1 MAAEKEYFKVE
12 CSAIHNQIW
21 GTNAFL
27 EPQKYIHTTDV
38 SWCFPSNGKNSRM
51 HTSKLPEFT
60 FSNQTYIASSAFVLR
75 AYFVETNTEGLPP
88 KPCKL
93 HKLNDV
99 TLILIQ
105 KRMFFDKIDS
115 STAVLNYNFNSGAP
129 VAQRAAKRSHILLW
143 ETKGNPW
150 VDFLMAIVASGIVP
164 GRVRTTATA
173 TTTESRNMAAIMGC
187 QRHAALVYCVLLW
200 YWTSMLIHR
209 FRPA

>member
-1 MAAEKEYFKVE
+1 MAAEKEEYFKVE
-12 CSAIHNQIW
+12 WSTIHNQIW

-27 EPQKYIHTTDV
+27 EPQKYIHTTNV

-75 AYFVETNTEGLPP
+75 AYFAETNTEGLPP
-88 KPCKL
+88 KLCKL

-115 STAVLNYNFNSGAP
+115 STAVS
-129 VAQRAAKRSHILLW
+129 KRSHTLIW

-150 VDFLMAIVASGIVP
+150 VDFLMAIVASGIVR
-164 GRVRTTATA
+164 GRVRTTA
-173 TTTESRNMAAIMGC
+173 TTTESRNMLAIMGC
-187 QRHAALVYCVLLW
+187 QRHAALVYGVLLW

>member
-1 MAAEKEYFKVE
+1 MAAEKEEYFKVE
-12 CSAIHNQIW
+12 WSTIHNQIW

-27 EPQKYIHTTDV
+27 EPQKYIHTTNV

-75 AYFVETNTEGLPP
+75 AYFAETNTEGLPP
-88 KPCKL
+88 KLCKL

-115 STAVLNYNFNSGAP
+115 STAVLNHNFNSGAP
-129 VAQRAAKRSHILLW
+129 
-143 ETKGNPW
+143 
-150 VDFLMAIVASGIVP
+150 
-164 GRVRTTATA
+164 
-173 TTTESRNMAAIMGC
+173 
-187 QRHAALVYCVLLW
+187 AALRAEPHTHMGNKRKPMSWFSHGY
-200 YWTSMLIHR
+200 R
-209 FRPA
+209 G